1 MSDDS
6 IKLKCF
12 FWYSWYHIHTLTT
25 ERTSK
30 DQTPS
35 LLLTTNQTLHTQIS
49 SFPFIMTSSVGKY
62 GGFAALATDPSIMT
76 LRVGGSRTPARQR
89 KTKTKKTKTKKHALP
104 QVAPLP
110 YNPDGCVGYVKP
122 SKNQQNQ
129 DRQKLML
136 PDSASCNTHSS
147 SKNDRWSSVGNG
159 NTRKGSRNAI
169 QSAVNTT
176 QHPPLRLQGTTS
188 SKPTGGYAAL
198 DGLPTEVVDEFPSI
212 GLSDLK
218 TRKPTWGAGSA
229 WLKTTESKPL
239 PNRPAPLTF
248 ISEYIPSSVDLHDDS
263 PDYGPPDSPSSP
275 ISPMPYDFKGW
286 AAEAAWID
294 GHEQRK
300 QERMLDE
307 DNQRTNMFHNN
318 DEVDAVNAAYW
329 TETLNYE
336 QENDGNWY
344 QGEDAEGTVEYV

>member
-30 DQTPS
+30 AQTPS

-49 SFPFIMTSSVGKY
+49 SFPFIMTSVSKY
-62 GGFAALATDPSIMT
+62 GGFASLATDPSMMT
-76 LRVGGSRTPARQR
+76 LRVGGGRTPARPR
-89 KTKTKKTKTKKHALP
+89 KTKTKTKTKPVLP
-104 QVAPLP
+104 QAAPLP

-122 SKNQQNQ
+122 SRNQQNQ

-136 PDSASCNTHSS
+136 PDSASINTHSS
-147 SKNDRWSSVGNG
+147 SKSDRWTTVANG
-159 NTRKGSRNAI
+159 NTRKATRNAI

-188 SKPTGGYAAL
+188 SKPNGGFAAL

-212 GLSDLK
+212 GLSDHK
-218 TRKPTWGAGSA
+218 IRKPTWGAGST
-229 WLKTTESKPL
+229 WLKTTDCKPL
-239 PNRPAPLTF
+239 PNRTAPL
-248 ISEYIPSSVDLHDDS
+248 ES

-294 GHEQRK
+294 GHDQRK
-300 QERMLDE
+300 QERMIDE
-307 DNQRTNMFHNN
+307 DYQRVNLFHNN

-329 TETLNYE
+329 TEILNYE

-344 QGEDAEGTVEYV
+344 QGEDAAGTVEYV